1 MKKNRSWMQWV
12 SEKTLFYISAVSY
25 LMTLVVNF
33 VANAIPLNQLSTGE
47 ISDMYPN
54 YFVPANF
61 TFSIWGVIYTALFV
75 YIYYRLRNLS
85 QSRSTIQTIFFYK
98 VDALFTLTNVMN
110 LLWIISWHYLL
121 MYLSLVFMI
130 GLFVSLL
137 LLVLLIQKQS
147 LPTLIPFRI
156 YFGWITIAL
165 IANVTTTIV
174 SDFQTYT
181 WLWNGGEVS
190 EQIMTFLIIIIGLII
205 GAFTTWKHKDGWY
218 GSVIAWSLFGI
229 YVRHTMSLPDF
240 GITMVANISLF
251 GFLSMVL
258 LILSIKH
265 KFILQSAQK
274 LLK

>member
-1 MKKNRSWMQWV
+1 MQLV
-12 SEKTLFYISAVSY
+12 SEKTLFYISAITY

-33 VANAIPLNQLSTGE
+33 VANAIPFNQLSTGE

-85 QSRSTIQTIFFYK
+85 QSRSTLQSLFFYK
-98 VDALFTLTNVMN
+98 IDALFTLANVMN

-121 MYLSLVFMI
+121 MYLSLIFMV

-137 LLVLLIQKQS
+137 LLILLVQKQS
-147 LPTLIPFRI
+147 LPSLIPFRI
-156 YFGWITIAL
+156 YFGWITVAL

-174 SDFQTYT
+174 SDFQSFT

-190 EQIMTFLIIIIGLII
+190 EQIMTFLIIIIGTII

-218 GSVIAWSLFGI
+218 GGVIAWALFGI
-229 YVRHTMSLPDF
+229 YVRHTISLPDF

-251 GFLSMVL
+251 GFLSMVF
-258 LILSIKH
+258 LILAIKH